1 MLEASGGRPFGSAD
15 GQGAEARAGAGP
27 LRLDVEPVEITNP
40 DGLQARITAGGVITV
55 TRGTFETPVAHRAE
69 CAQLKQI
76 RLPSRQRHRYWWT
89 PDYPTAATTLE
100 HASANT
106 ASGPGD
112 TARRSFRASSG
123 TEQRAARAVASQDPP
138 GRRTSSR
145 VIGLDAD
152 TLSRWV
158 GRVEPTSE
166 KPPSGGNL

>member
-15 GQGAEARAGAGP
+15 GQGASEGWSRIVTFGRGAGRDHQP
-27 LRLDVEPVEITNP
+27 RR
-40 DGLQARITAGGVITV
+40 LQARITAGGVITV